1 MRARVN
7 VVESNADGGMFR
19 AANPPISYIS
29 FVTDDFNTLNIRVE
43 FAING
48 NRYRNEGGKAF
59 LEIRRPYAQPNSQ
72 SGVDFQTVAG
82 YEKSIRDLGSS
93 QSVKI
98 IDLSSNIGNPTPG
111 PYRYAG
117 IGIEKTD
124 ERLPSNNPDD
134 IIMSTEFLRD
144 CVYRY
149 AVDPAALSCQGV
161 FVDRTNN
168 RYLVT
173 PPTKKFGGT
182 IVRDPDEFDAHYRS
196 STYEY
201 EKIETRV
208 ESDYFRCQ
216 TDLIRLTYAEF
227 STASV
232 YEFSYQ
238 NPDNGSLELLEI
250 DISDSIPRIQEMLL
264 IDSEDPNVSYEL
276 YLKGFTSYGSLTDY
290 QNSQQLFDTYD
301 NIDLLNRAASSTSHL
316 YRISTIRNEKYVK
329 DEVKSYSAVR
339 NVVLSGFINP
349 DFYVDERRKVII
361 VKNLPHKANFVRAIA
376 THRNGV
382 IELGSSQIT
391 SGISTVEI
399 SIATVGLIDRKTY
412 EVSLEFEIEFNQIRK
427 TREISWRYFK
437 FPPRDVSI
445 SVENLGLGRI
455 TRTNNPDELLNDDI
469 RNRFKVT
476 TSFLSSKNDST
487 AANVILQSAA
497 ISETIIPPDKKEY
510 SDILTFR
517 VKTRSFSSV
526 SPEEIMPERSGSTS
540 DGFVNWDD
548 VNFTT
553 SDRLYGKVYNFSLG
567 MRDPNALQTNQSG
580 YKWGK
585 AGGFQRA
592 SLPSNLKTD
601 RSSSTLVP
609 FEEVEAGAIFTI
621 FEEGNI
627 ALTNPPSI
635 VQLSVSIIPSFNQ
648 IEWSFQG
655 AADTTFLD
663 HVQVYGTYA
672 GTEKLLGT
680 SFRTNFYR
688 DKLLWNLPG
697 DVTYRVVPVYND
709 YTFGD
714 SRGITFRSM
723 ESTLPRIVMS
733 DFANGEDARYFKPIA
748 SASFPPP
755 NIDQEDL
762 LSLDVTGQ
770 STQTERSFTP
780 VFETLSIEEAS
791 QAVQSGPDPGRTSES
806 KKGATKKF
814 RIGTPKPVSDIIKSG
829 APSLKDILSRETR
842 IASDI
847 AEPLGP
853 GRRFRR

>member
-7 VVESNADGGMFR
+7 VVESNANGGMFR
-19 AANPPISYIS
+19 AANPPISSII
-29 FVTDDFNTLNIRVE
+29 FVPGDTNTLRIRVE

-98 IDLSSNIGNPTPG
+98 IDLTNTIGNPAPG
-111 PYRYAG
+111 PYRYTG
-117 IGIEKTD
+117 ISIEKTD
-124 ERLPSNNPDD
+124 ERLPPNDPDD

-144 CVYRY
+144 CVYLY
-149 AVDPAALSCQGV
+149 AVDPAALSSKEQ
-161 FVDRTNN
+161 FVDRRGYFVNPPKRQTRNN
-168 RYLVT
+168 K
-173 PPTKKFGGT
+173 PTT
-182 IVRDPDEFDAHYRS
+182 FDTHYRS
-196 STYEY
+196 SEYAYERTDVF
-201 EKIETRV
+201 I
-208 ESDYFRCQ
+208 ESDYQ
-216 TDLIRLTYAEF
+216 KYEAEIDLLIEDF
-227 STASV
+227 DTASI
-232 YEFSYQ
+232 YEFSYL
-238 NPDNGSLELLEI
+238 NPDNGFLELLEI
-250 DISDSIPRIQEMLL
+250 DISDSISRIKEIID
-264 IDSEDPNVSYEL
+264 IDSQDSTTSYEL
-276 YLKGFTSYGSLTDY
+276 YYKGFNGYGSLTDY
-290 QNSQQLFDTYD
+290 QNSQQLILADDITTVSNYYNNSNRPGFYRICK
-301 NIDLLNRAASSTSHL
+301 NIAGKSISTQYNRARTRIGASSIIAGNQARVT
-316 YRISTIRNEKYVK
+316 
-329 DEVKSYSAVR
+329 
-339 NVVLSGFINP
+339 
-349 DFYVDERRKVII
+349 FYIDERRKVII
-361 VKNLPHKANFVRAIA
+361 VKNLPHKVNFVSAIA

-391 SGISTVEI
+391 SGASTVEI
-399 SIATVGLIDRKTY
+399 GISTIGLIDRKTY
-412 EVSLEFEIEFNQIRK
+412 EVGLEFKNDYDKLINGLY
-427 TREISWRYFK
+427 EISWRYFK
-437 FPPRDVSI
+437 LPPRGVSI
-445 SVENLGLGRI
+445 SVENLGLGRV
-455 TRTNNPDELLNDDI
+455 TRTNNPDELNDI

-476 TSFLSSKNDST
+476 TSFLSSRNDST

-497 ISETIIPPDKKEY
+497 IPETVITSDKKEY

-517 VKTRSFSSV
+517 VKTLSFSSV
-526 SPEEIMPERSGSTS
+526 SPEEIMPESSGSTS
-540 DGFVNWDD
+540 DGFVNWND

-592 SLPSNLKTD
+592 SLPSKKTS
-601 RSSSTLVP
+601 RSSSTLAP

-635 VQLSVSIIPSFNQ
+635 VQLSVSIIPSYSFNQ

-688 DKLLWNLPG
+688 DEELWNLPG

-780 VFETLSIEEAS
+780 VFEILSIEEAS